1 MSETKNGN
9 SATEIEDEI
18 KRLKA
23 EAMEAFNND
32 KTEEFTRIN
41 VEIEKAK
48 TELKALDPNNPKAP
62 EVKKKKQNPG
72 ETKDNKSK
80 SDSKPP
86 KINNLEDGTIFNNF
100 YAYKEDANG
109 ERIDEK
115 FDMQKDFFN
124 LLTDIPD
131 AYLTEDQKKVPAVPT
146 VKKSPQITPAM
157 LLALKSKDYTHVSR
171 TQFHALP
178 HILQHYDPSKSPAE
192 QMPGNHCVIQGPAG
206 TGKTMT
212 FIVGAVAQIDP
223 TLKKPQVLIINHAV
237 DLAEQNQQ
245 QCDLL
250 CWDSVKAEGG
260 NVLYNYVNCG
270 CKKGIP
276 NEDHTCKKDKRSR
289 LSSIPTAE
297 NNFETKKVEIESGKL
312 VAGMKHDWQ
321 KLIALRDGKSNY
333 PAQFV
338 SMSKGVLQNI
348 LKKKMVI
355 GHHVLLNF

>member
-1 MSETKNGN
+1 
-9 SATEIEDEI
+9 
-18 KRLKA
+18 
-23 EAMEAFNND
+23 
-32 KTEEFTRIN
+32 
-41 VEIEKAK
+41 
-48 TELKALDPNNPKAP
+48 
-62 EVKKKKQNPG
+62 
-72 ETKDNKSK
+72 
-80 SDSKPP
+80 
-86 KINNLEDGTIFNNF
+86 
-100 YAYKEDANG
+100 
-109 ERIDEK
+109 
-115 FDMQKDFFN
+115 
-124 LLTDIPD
+124 
-131 AYLTEDQKKVPAVPT
+131 VPT

-312 VAGMKHDWQ
+312 VAG
-321 KLIALRDGKSNY
+321 
-333 PAQFV
+333 
-338 SMSKGVLQNI
+338 
-348 LKKKMVI
+348 
-355 GHHVLLNF
+355 